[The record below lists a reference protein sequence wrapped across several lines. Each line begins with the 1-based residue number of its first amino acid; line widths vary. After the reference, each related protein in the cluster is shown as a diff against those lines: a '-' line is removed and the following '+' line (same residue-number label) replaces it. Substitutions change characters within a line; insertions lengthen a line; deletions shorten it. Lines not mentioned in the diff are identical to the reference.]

1 MDPGNHITLY
11 LYLKNAAK
19 HRIVFSVSAILGV
32 ILFFS
37 CEHNIDT
44 IRNDEISSL
53 PVRTAKNFQTLF
65 TDSGKVQLIMSAP
78 LMKTYENT
86 NEPYSEFRSGIN
98 VDFYDRH
105 KNPIASATSKYAKHF
120 DKKNLWELKDSVV
133 IINKANEK
141 LETEQ
146 LFWDEEKDLIY
157 TDRFVKITREDQ
169 TIMGTGFESDSRLL
183 SPKIKRVTATIYLK
197 DE

>member
-1 MDPGNHITLY
+1 MHNHIALY
-11 LYLKNAAK
+11 FYLKNAIK
-19 HRIVFSVSAILGV
+19 HRVVFLAPAMLGIL
-32 ILFFS
+32 LLLS
-37 CEHNIDT
+37 CEQNIDT
-44 IRNDEISSL
+44 IKNDEILTL

-65 TDSGKVQLIMSAP
+65 MDSGKVQLIMSAP
-78 LMKTYENT
+78 LMETYQNT
-86 NEPYSEFRSGIN
+86 DEPYSEFKSGIN
-98 VDFYDRH
+98 VDFHDGH

-120 DKKNLWELKDSVV
+120 DKKSLWELKDSVV
-133 IINKANEK
+133 VINEANEK